1 MGVFSGV
8 AWRFKFSKNGEIRGR
23 NPNMEY
29 PEARGVSVAILNA

>member
-8 AWRFKFSKNGEIRGR
+8 AWRFKFSKNGEMRGR